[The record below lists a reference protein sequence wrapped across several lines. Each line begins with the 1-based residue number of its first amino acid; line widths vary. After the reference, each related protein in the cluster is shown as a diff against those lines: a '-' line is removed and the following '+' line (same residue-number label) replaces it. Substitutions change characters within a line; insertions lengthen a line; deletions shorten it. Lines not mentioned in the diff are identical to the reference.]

1 MPHTPDNTYTYVAW
15 AVLNRIAREAAR
27 FIERQE
33 ELLERSILSVL
44 KCEFVPVTRAKLTTQ
59 LLTYLPTYLFFAVI
73 SRIKERQKRD
83 MLGGAVLKRRF
94 TIYSYMMN
102 IICFTLQN
110 LELCRKK
117 KTEAMRNFFSLF
129 FFLLQN
135 LVLFKICPREFRARK
150 LSKDFSTPHTY
161 FL

>member
-1 MPHTPDNTYTYVAW
+1 MKGKKRTVNFRLSSNVNLSLPQT
-15 AVLNRIAREAAR
+15 AV
-27 FIERQE
+27 
-33 ELLERSILSVL
+33 
-44 KCEFVPVTRAKLTTQ
+44 
-59 LLTYLPTYLFFAVI
+59 TYLFFAVI

-117 KTEAMRNFFSLF
+117 KTEAMRNFFFNF
-129 FFLLQN
+129 FSFCYKTLSFSRFVRESFVRENFQKISAHRIPTFYSFLTNKHVMYLDYIPKLGQEVVKFAHKIFTSAMKLQ
-135 LVLFKICPREFRARK
+135 
-150 LSKDFSTPHTY
+150 LS
-161 FL
+161 

>member
-1 MPHTPDNTYTYVAW
+1 MKGKKRTVNFRLSSNVNLSLPQT
-15 AVLNRIAREAAR
+15 AV
-27 FIERQE
+27 
-33 ELLERSILSVL
+33 
-44 KCEFVPVTRAKLTTQ
+44 
-59 LLTYLPTYLFFAVI
+59 TYLFFAVI

-161 FL
+161 FFIAFLLISM

>member
-1 MPHTPDNTYTYVAW
+1 MNLHTTQYNTY
-15 AVLNRIAREAAR
+15 NQIDRQNREAAR

-33 ELLERSILSVL
+33 EPRTVNFRLSSNVNL
-44 KCEFVPVTRAKLTTQ
+44 S
-59 LLTYLPTYLFFAVI
+59 LPQTAVTYLFFAVI

-117 KTEAMRNFFSLF
+117 KTEAMRNFFLLFF

-161 FL
+161 FLQLSY

>member
-1 MPHTPDNTYTYVAW
+1 MNLSLPQT
-15 AVLNRIAREAAR
+15 AV
-27 FIERQE
+27 
-33 ELLERSILSVL
+33 
-44 KCEFVPVTRAKLTTQ
+44 
-59 LLTYLPTYLFFAVI
+59 TYLFFAVI

-117 KTEAMRNFFSLF
+117 KTEAMRNFFFL

-150 LSKDFSTPHTY
+150 LSKRFQHTAY
-161 FL
+161 LLFYSFLTNKHVMYLDYIPKLGQEVVEFGHKIFTSAMKLHLS

>member
-1 MPHTPDNTYTYVAW
+1 
-15 AVLNRIAREAAR
+15 
-27 FIERQE
+27 
-33 ELLERSILSVL
+33 
-44 KCEFVPVTRAKLTTQ
+44 
-59 LLTYLPTYLFFAVI
+59 
-73 SRIKERQKRD
+73 

-117 KTEAMRNFFSLF
+117 KTEAMRNFFYF
-129 FFLLQN
+129 FFSFCYKTLSFSRFVRESFVRENFQ
-135 LVLFKICPREFRARK
+135 KISAHRIP
-150 LSKDFSTPHTY
+150 T

>member
-1 MPHTPDNTYTYVAW
+1 MNLSLPQT
-15 AVLNRIAREAAR
+15 AV
-27 FIERQE
+27 
-33 ELLERSILSVL
+33 
-44 KCEFVPVTRAKLTTQ
+44 
-59 LLTYLPTYLFFAVI
+59 TYLFFVVI

-117 KTEAMRNFFSLF
+117 KTEAMRNFFFLLF
-129 FFLLQN
+129 FLFATKPCPFQDLSARVSCAKTFKRFQHTAYLLFYSFLTNKHVMYLDYIPKLGQE
-135 LVLFKICPREFRARK
+135 VVEFAHKIFTSAMK
-150 LSKDFSTPHTY
+150 LHLS
-161 FL
+161 